1 MRNVACSVRLAADGS
16 KQKFKLM
23 DEFVL
28 ELDAFADCILRR
40 REPEP
45 SGKEGMRDVAVM
57 QAIYRFHELKTA
69 PCLSGREQR
78 IGSGE

>member
-1 MRNVACSVRLAADGS
+1 
-16 KQKFKLM
+16 M

-45 SGKEGMRDVAVM
+45 SGEEGIRAVAAM
-57 QAIYRFHELKTA
+57 QAIYRFHELKPHRA
-69 PCLSGREQR
+69 CRV
-78 IGSGE
+78 GSSE